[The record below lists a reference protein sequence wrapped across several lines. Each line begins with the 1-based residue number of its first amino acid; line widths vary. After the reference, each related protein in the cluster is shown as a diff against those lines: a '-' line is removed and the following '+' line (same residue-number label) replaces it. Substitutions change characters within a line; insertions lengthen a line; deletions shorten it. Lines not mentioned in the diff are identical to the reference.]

1 MNPWIR
7 AGWPLKRVETRWM
20 TPGVS
25 ILVDCQFCCD
35 VYCNVV
41 SACDARLAFEIL
53 HNVEEPVID
62 FRLFDEADL
71 DLVQIAE
78 RILFIRRH

>member
-25 ILVDCQFCCD
+25 ILIDCQFLWCILQC
-35 VYCNVV
+35 
-41 SACDARLAFEIL
+41 SPAGDARLAFEIL
-53 HNVEEPVID
+53 HDVKEPVID
-62 FRLFDEADL
+62 FWLLDEADL
-71 DLVQIAE
+71 DLVEIAE